1 MHIGT
6 KASNLEKP
14 TKRIRKHR
22 FLKWFK
28 KKNVVRSN
36 LTSTPRFPVLCILA
50 NGDIASYIGHYFSIY
65 RASQV
70 VLVVENLPADAGNK
84 RCRFS
89 PWVGKI
95 PWRRKRQPTPVLMP
109 GEPHGQGSL
118 AGYGP

>member
-70 VLVVENLPADAGNK
+70 VLVVENLPADAGNI
-84 RCRFS
+84 RDAGSVPGSGRS
-89 PWVGKI
+89 PGGGNGN
-95 PWRRKRQPTPVLMP
+95 PLQ
-109 GEPHGQGSL
+109 
-118 AGYGP
+118 Y